1 MTCKH
6 WLCRHIK
13 HTKCI
18 KSMKEQCPLFIG
30 DSSEYYK
37 MFQWLC
43 YTTELSEEE
52 IYEIV
57 NEMLNYGILY
67 RE

>member
-1 MTCKH
+1 
-6 WLCRHIK
+6 
-13 HTKCI
+13 
-18 KSMKEQCPLFIG
+18 MKEQCPLFIG